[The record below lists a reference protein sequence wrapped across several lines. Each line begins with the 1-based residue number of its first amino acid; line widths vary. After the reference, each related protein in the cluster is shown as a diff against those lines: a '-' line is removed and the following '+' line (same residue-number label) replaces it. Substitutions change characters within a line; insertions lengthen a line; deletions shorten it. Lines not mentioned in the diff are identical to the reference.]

1 MSCADDIELK
11 VIKEE
16 HREKI
21 ADLLRKFFFPDEPL
35 TGHTEPIG
43 VASASEEEFV
53 LDNIKYG
60 TCVMAVHKPTNKI
73 VGACMAG
80 PQGVDEAD
88 KLFEEA
94 AKEGDTKWGKIL
106 KMLACIERDAK
117 VSQRYGVDKI
127 LYIIGTCV
135 DSSMRGKN
143 IGAYLYNAV
152 RDLGK
157 EKGYQLLRADCSSFY
172 SAQIKERLGWDCIN
186 TVVYSEFVDE
196 NNKPYF
202 SPPPPH
208 VNCRS
213 YALRL

>member
-1 MSCADDIELK
+1 MSHDDDIELRI
-11 VIKEE
+11 VQEE
-16 HREKI
+16 DREAI
-21 ADLLRKFFFPDEPL
+21 LEVLRKFFFKDEPL
-35 TGHTEPIG
+35 TGFTEPMG
-43 VASASEEEFV
+43 VASVTEEEYV
-53 LDNIKYG
+53 LNQIKYG
-60 TCVMAVHKPTNKI
+60 TSVMAIHKPTNKV

-88 KLFEEA
+88 HLFEES

-117 VSQRYGVDKI
+117 VSQRYGVEKI

-143 IGAYLYNAV
+143 LGSRLYNAV

-157 EKGYQLLRADCSSFY
+157 QKGYQLLRADCTSFY

-186 TVVYSEFVDE
+186 TIVYKEFVDD

-202 SPPPPH
+202 SPPAPH
-208 VNCRS
+208 DACRS